1 MGNSKLINDVW
12 TRLNRFLIL
21 GEDYTEKQLEHIY
34 GKWLY
39 EYGGA
44 QDVKTFRE
52 YVNEY
57 KGDPDKY
64 GNCPC
69 YTCQT
74 GDY

>member
-1 MGNSKLINDVW
+1 M
-12 TRLNRFLIL
+12 
-21 GEDYTEKQLEHIY
+21 
-34 GKWLY
+34 
-39 EYGGA
+39 
-44 QDVKTFRE
+44 KTFKE
-52 YVNEY
+52 YVKEY

>member
-1 MGNSKLINDVW
+1 MDK
-12 TRLNRFLIL
+12 
-21 GEDYTEKQLEHIY
+21 DYTEKQLEHIY

-69 YTCQT
+69 YTCQV

>member
-1 MGNSKLINDVW
+1 METSKLIN
-12 TRLNRFLIL
+12 
-21 GEDYTEKQLEHIY
+21 EDYTEKQLEHIY